1 MITPGGN
8 FTVEEGRSTV
18 FTCKIVGGISQQP
31 ILWYGLDDRQIKE
44 DYRWVILTKSPYLV
58 DSIAYNATQAEKIE
72 QLWINDRVLYDNYK
86 M

>member
-1 MITPGGN
+1 MQAKWDKQMKWKKNTIINNIFFQGYARSKPHLMITPGGN

-44 DYRWVILTKSPYLV
+44 DYR
-58 DSIAYNATQAEKIE
+58 
-72 QLWINDRVLYDNYK
+72 
-86 M
+86 